1 MWNCFENVLLLSPVV
16 LWVSMTF
23 LKLVIYDL
31 TDKVESTK
39 GNNFKLCKPTTNA
52 NIISLS
58 LCLSLFLSANYWWK
72 FANITLTD
80 LKRKY
85 KHQLFIY
92 FLFLCFMYWVCW
104 TKTKK
109 SARGSNMTIYILS
122 SIYIPFSTVYLSL
135 EFNMQIFF

>member
-1 MWNCFENVLLLSPVV
+1 MWNCFENVLLLSPVI

-58 LCLSLFLSANYWWK
+58 LCLFLSLCK
-72 FANITLTD
+72 LLMKIC
-80 LKRKY
+80 
-85 KHQLFIY
+85 KHYVNWLE
-92 FLFLCFMYWVCW
+92 
-104 TKTKK
+104 KK
-109 SARGSNMTIYILS
+109 VQTWIVRIFSVSMFHVLS
-122 SIYIPFSTVYLSL
+122 VLD
-135 EFNMQIFF
+135 EN

>member
-1 MWNCFENVLLLSPVV
+1 MWNCFENVLLLSPVI

-58 LCLSLFLSANYWWK
+58 LCKLLMKICKHYVSWLEKKVQTSIVRIFSVSMFHVLSVLDEN
-72 FANITLTD
+72 
-80 LKRKY
+80 
-85 KHQLFIY
+85 
-92 FLFLCFMYWVCW
+92 
-104 TKTKK
+104 
-109 SARGSNMTIYILS
+109 
-122 SIYIPFSTVYLSL
+122 
-135 EFNMQIFF
+135 

>member
-58 LCLSLFLSANYWWK
+58 LCLSLSLCK
-72 FANITLTD
+72 LLMKIC
-80 LKRKY
+80 
-85 KHQLFIY
+85 KHYVNWLE
-92 FLFLCFMYWVCW
+92 
-104 TKTKK
+104 KK
-109 SARGSNMTIYILS
+109 VQT
-122 SIYIPFSTVYLSL
+122 STVHIFSVSMFHVLSVL
-135 EFNMQIFF
+135 DEN